1 MEVLV
6 DRCAGLDVHKKTVVA
21 CVRSPGS
28 GRQKRASEV
37 RTFGTFEHQLVEL
50 RSWLISCGVTS
61 VAMEATGVYWK
72 PVWHVLDDGQP
83 FELLLVNP
91 AHIKAV
97 PGRKTDVNDA
107 TWIAQLLE
115 CGLMRGSFVPPVEIR
130 ELREVTR
137 YRRQLTE
144 ERARETQRLQKVLE
158 DANVKLSSVASD
170 VLGMTGRMILDALCA
185 GERDPDVLAEMA
197 RSRLRSKISDLRQC
211 VPGRFNDHHAGMVTE
226 IIAHVDYLSAAIA
239 RLDTRVEEMMV
250 PFRAARELL
259 TTIPGIQQRNA
270 EIILAEIGVDMGRFA
285 TPDTSPRGRGCARAT
300 TSPPANTAR
309 PTPAPVIRGCN
320 QHSSKPAGRQCE
332 PKTATSPSGSGESPN
347 DEANNERQW
356 PSPTPCSSSSG
367 TCSAPAPSTPRSA
380 LTTWPETTTQTV
392 AAATSSTSS
401 NNSAT
406 RSNSPLQHE
415 PHPGPKNYVTPS
427 WY

>member
-6 DRCAGLDVHKKTVVA
+6 DRCAGLDVHQKTVVA
-21 CVRSPGS
+21 CVRTPGT
-28 GRQKRASEV
+28 GRQKRASQV

-50 RSWLISCGVTS
+50 RDWLIECGVTA

-72 PVWHVLDDGQP
+72 PVWHVLDDGQR

-115 CGLMRGSFVPPVEIR
+115 CGLLRGSFVPPVEIR

-170 VLGMTGRMILDALCA
+170 VLGVTGRMILDALCA
-185 GERDPDVLAEMA
+185 GERDPEVLAGMA
-197 RSRLRSKISDLRQC
+197 RSRLRSKIGDLRHC

-226 IIAHVDYLSAAIA
+226 IVAHVDYLSAAIV
-239 RLDTRVEEMMV
+239 RLDARVEEMMV

-259 TTIPGIQQRNA
+259 TTIPGIQQRSA
-270 EIILAEIGVDMGRFA
+270 EIILAEIGVDMTRFA
-285 TPDTSPRGRGCARAT
+285 TPAHLASWAGVCPGNNESAGKHRSTHTRSGNPWLQSALVEAAWANIRSKNSYLAVRFWRIAKHRGQQRALIAVAHTLLIIIWHMLNDGTIYTEIGIDYLARNDN
-300 TSPPANTAR
+300 PDRRRRHLINQLEHLGYHVEL
-309 PTPAPVIRGCN
+309 TPA
-320 QHSSKPAGRQCE
+320 A
-332 PKTATSPSGSGESPN
+332 
-347 DEANNERQW
+347 
-356 PSPTPCSSSSG
+356 
-367 TCSAPAPSTPRSA
+367 
-380 LTTWPETTTQTV
+380 
-392 AAATSSTSS
+392 
-401 NNSAT
+401 
-406 RSNSPLQHE
+406 
-415 PHPGPKNYVTPS
+415 
-427 WY
+427 